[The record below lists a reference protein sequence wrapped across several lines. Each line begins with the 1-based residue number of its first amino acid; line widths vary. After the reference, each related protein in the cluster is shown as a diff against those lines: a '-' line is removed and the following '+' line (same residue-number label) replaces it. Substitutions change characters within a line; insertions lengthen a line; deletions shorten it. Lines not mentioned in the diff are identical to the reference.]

1 MSFRLSMGSAL
12 VALLLSN
19 SRAIVA
25 QTISVSGSPAAFRVS
40 TAVAG
45 SQPVALTDNTTTYT
59 ITTPAAGG
67 STKYQVTA
75 QLNANMPV
83 GTTLTATM
91 AVPAGS
97 GATANGAI
105 PLDITARQVVY
116 NIKKNYSGTAGI
128 TYQFAATVSAGVI
141 SSTTRTVTLTITT
154 YP

>member
-1 MSFRLSMGSAL
+1 MGSAL

-25 QTISVSGSPAAFRVS
+25 QTVSVSGSPASFRVS

-45 SQPVALTDNTTTYT
+45 SEPTALTDATTTYT
-59 ITTPAAGG
+59 VNTPVGG
-67 STKYQVTA
+67 GGTKYQVTA

-83 GTTLTATM
+83 GTTLTATL

-97 GATANGAI
+97 AGVANGAI
-105 PLDITARQVVY
+105 PLDVTARTLI
-116 NIKKNYSGTAGI
+116 NSIKKNYSGTAGI

-154 YP
+154 FP

>member
-1 MSFRLSMGSAL
+1 MNLRLSMGTAL

-19 SRAIVA
+19 SRALVA

-45 SQPVALTDNTTTYT
+45 SEPGALTDNTTTYT
-59 ITTPAAGG
+59 VNTPAAGG

-83 GTTLTATM
+83 GTTLTAT
-91 AVPAGS
+91 AAAAAGS
-97 GATANGAI
+97 GSTSSGAI
-105 PLDITARQVVY
+105 PLDITARQLVY
-116 NIKKNYSGTAGI
+116 SIKKNYSGTAGL